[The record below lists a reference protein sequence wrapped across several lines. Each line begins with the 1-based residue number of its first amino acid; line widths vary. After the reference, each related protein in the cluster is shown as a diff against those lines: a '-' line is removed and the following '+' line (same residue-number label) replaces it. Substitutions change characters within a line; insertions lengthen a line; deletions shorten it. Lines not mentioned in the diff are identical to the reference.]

1 MRLLNLTL
9 LSMVLSATLWAQ
21 TKSSVEKQPSYQG
34 QKVGSIELSAN
45 PKINV
50 EQYRSL
56 VVQKAG
62 EPYSDKAIQDSI
74 QALQAS
80 NAFAKVDL
88 KVVPDPAGLKL
99 TFILQPAYYIGLI
112 QFPGAVKRFTY
123 ARLLQAVDLPDQ
135 NVYQQSQM
143 PKAEDAL
150 HKLFESYGYF
160 QAKVQTEVQNDDV
173 NQLANIVF
181 HVQLGKHAGIGKV
194 DITGPPP
201 SEDRKLEHTVRSL
214 RARFTGGLLK
224 PGKGYTPTRL
234 KSAVALIKRELGK
247 EHHPAST
254 VKVNPPTYHA
264 DTNRADISISV
275 DTGPVVDI
283 KVVGARLSWI
293 PFLSSRRQKQLIPIY
308 EENSIDPD
316 LVAEGQRNLA
326 NYFQQKGYFDV
337 KVHTNFQQ
345 QNGKVL
351 LVYTIDK
358 GKKHYVADISFRG
371 NHHIDSSDL
380 KAMAAVRQ
388 KTTWMLMFSHGKFSQ
403 KLLRDSVKGIEG
415 LYKEHGFEDVKVTPD
430 VVDREP
436 KIYVTFNVA
445 EGDRTIVS
453 SLKVSGNQALSTNQ
467 LRPKT
472 GFELEEG
479 KPFSPKS
486 MSDDRNNIA
495 AKYLDRGYLNS
506 DVKTIVSRHPDDPH
520 QVDVT
525 YQITEDQQVRIS
537 KVLYMGQ
544 KHTKL
549 DLINMSTNM
558 GPEQPLSEGKLL
570 QAESELYN
578 LGIFDWA
585 SVGPRRQITTQPQ
598 EETLVKV
605 HESKRNTITYGF
617 GMEISRR
624 GGNIPAGTVAVPG
637 LPTVN
642 TKGVNLFP
650 SEKTFVSPRGSIEF
664 TRRNMRGEGETAAV
678 SLLVARLDQRFLFTY
693 TDPHFRRSSWQA
705 LTSLSGERNSENP
718 LFIAELEDAS
728 LEFQRY
734 LDRLKTLQFQVRYD
748 FNHTLLSQVLVPQLV
763 LPSDRNVKLSYVS
776 GTIIRDTRDK
786 PLDAHHGIFQ
796 TVDLRIVPTAFGS
809 SANFTRLLTQNAYY
823 KPLPAGIV
831 FANSI
836 RLGLAA
842 PFSNSNVPTSE
853 RFFAGGGTTL
863 RGFPINEAGPIRQ
876 VPFCPPGQSTGCPL
890 VPVPV
895 GGNQLFI
902 FNSELRYP
910 IPIMN
915 NLGGVV
921 FYDGGNVYRRINF
934 ADFMRNYSNTVGIG
948 LRYSTPIGPIRIDI
962 GRNLNPPPGI
972 SATQFFITLGQA
984 F

>member
-1 MRLLNLTL
+1 MRLLTLTL
-9 LSMVLSATLWAQ
+9 LSIVVSVSLWAQ
-21 TKSSVEKQPSYQG
+21 TKSSVGKQPSYEG

-50 EQYRSL
+50 EQYRPL
-56 VVQKAG
+56 IVQKPG
-62 EPYSDKAIQDSI
+62 EPYSNKAIQESI
-74 QALQAS
+74 QALEAT

-99 TFILQPAYYIGLI
+99 TFIMQPAYYIGLI
-112 QFPGAVKRFTY
+112 QFPGALKRFTY

-135 NVYQQSQM
+135 TVYQQSKIS
-143 PKAEDAL
+143 KAEDAL
-150 HKLFESYGYF
+150 HKLFESYGFF
-160 QAKVQTEVQNDDV
+160 QAKVQTEVKNDDA
-173 NQLANIVF
+173 NQLANITF
-181 HVQLGKHAGIGKV
+181 QVQLGKHAAIGKV
-194 DITGPPP
+194 DITGAPS
-201 SEDRKLEHTVRSL
+201 SEDQKLEHTVRSL
-214 RARFTGGLLK
+214 RARFTGALLK
-224 PGKGYTPTRL
+224 RGKPYGPKRI
-234 KSAVALIKRELGK
+234 KSAVALIKTELGK
-247 EHHPAST
+247 QHHPAST

-275 DTGPVVDI
+275 DTGPIVDI

-326 NYFQQKGYFDV
+326 NYFQKKGYFDV

-345 QNGKVL
+345 QKGKVL
-351 LVYTIDK
+351 LVYQIDK

-371 NHHIDSSDL
+371 NHHIDSDDL
-380 KAMAAVRQ
+380 KAMVAVKQ
-388 KTTWMLMFSHGKFSQ
+388 KTAWMFMFSHGKFSE
-403 KLLRDSVKGIEG
+403 KLLHESVKGIEG
-415 LYKEHGFEDVKVTPD
+415 FYKEHGFEDVKVTPD

-436 KIYVTFNVA
+436 KIFITFNIA

-453 SLKVSGNQALSTNQ
+453 SLKVTGNHAISLNQ

-486 MSDDRNNIA
+486 LTDDRNNIA

-506 DVKTIVSRHPDDPH
+506 DVKTVVSRHPDDPH

-537 KVLYMGQ
+537 KVVYMGE

-549 DLINMSTNM
+549 DLIRMSTNM

-570 QAESELYN
+570 EAESNLYD

-585 SVGPRRQITTQPQ
+585 SVAPRRQITSQPQ

-617 GMEISRR
+617 GIEISRR
-624 GGNIPAGTVAVPG
+624 GGNIPTGTVAVPG
-637 LPTVN
+637 LPTLN

-678 SLLVARLDQRFLFTY
+678 SLLAARLDQRFLFTY
-693 TDPHFRRSSWQA
+693 TDPHFRRSTWQA

-718 LFIAELEDAS
+718 LFVAELEDAS
-728 LEFQRY
+728 LQFQRY

-786 PLDAHHGIFQ
+786 PLDAHHGMFQ
-796 TVDLRIVPTAFGS
+796 TVDLRVVPTAFGS

-842 PFSNSNVPTSE
+842 PFSHSNVPTSE

-876 VPFCPPGQSTGCPL
+876 VPFCPPGQTTGCPL

-902 FNSELRYP
+902 FNSELRFP
-910 IPIMN
+910 LPIMN

-934 ADFMRNYSNTVGIG
+934 ADFIRNYSNTVGFG
-948 LRYSTPIGPIRIDI
+948 LRYATPIGPIRFDI
-962 GRNLNPPPGI
+962 GHNLNAPPGI
-972 SATQFFITLGQA
+972 SAWQYFITLGQA